1 MNALPSHGQAPS
13 DVCLLLEGTYPY
25 VSGGVSAWVH
35 DLIKAQSHLTFD
47 IVAIVPDHAER
58 KRVYEVPPNV
68 RSVSHVALNALPPG
82 APGQTPGDEVIRD
95 IAQRFA
101 AFIRSGGL
109 SELTALAAIVAPL
122 RGVLGQQQLLNSP
135 SAFRALS
142 AIYEEMMPD
151 ASFLHFFWSWRAL
164 SSAFFAA
171 MLAPLPPSRVY
182 HAISTGYAGL
192 MAARGRIEM
201 GRPALLTEH
210 GIYTNERRIEVA
222 LAEWLHDP
230 GVSHLGLEK
239 ASRDLKDLWTDAFT
253 AFSRAIYQVAD
264 QIITLYRGNQD
275 MQIAD
280 GAPVARLSII
290 PNGVDYARFSRLTRP
305 ATPRPPTVALIG
317 RVVPI
322 KDIKTY
328 LRAVAMAKS
337 RIPHLRALVMGPDD
351 EDPDYARECRELAA
365 HLGLGDTLSF
375 TGRVKLDDY
384 LPHIDLNVLTS
395 VSEAQPLVLLEVGAA
410 GIASIATDVG
420 SCAEIILGKP
430 DETPA
435 LGRGGAIVP
444 LASPLAVADAMCELL
459 MNPARLAAAGQAMR
473 ERVLRHYNKP
483 QCDAAY
489 RGLYETHRRAPWQPI
504 LEPVAGMVMRG
515 AG

>member
-1 MNALPSHGQAPS
+1 MNGTSRMPA

-25 VSGGVSAWVH
+25 VAGGVSAWVH
-35 DLIKAQSHLTFD
+35 DLVKAQAHLTFE
-47 IVAIVPDHAER
+47 IVAIVPDHAPR
-58 KRVYEVPPNV
+58 ARVYDVPANV
-68 RSVSHVALNALPPG
+68 RAIHHVALNALPAGNG
-82 APGQTPGDEVIRD
+82 AASLPDGVTRD
-95 IAQRFA
+95 IARRFA
-101 AFIRSGGL
+101 AFIQSGGL
-109 SELTALAAIVAPL
+109 GELTALAAIVAPL
-122 RGVLGQQQLLNSP
+122 RAQLGQRCLLDAP
-135 SAFRALS
+135 AAFRAMCD
-142 AIYEEMMPD
+142 IYEEMMPD

-171 MLAPLPPSRVY
+171 MLAPLPPARVY

-239 ASRDLKDLWTDAFT
+239 TSRDLKDLWTDAFT

-264 QIITLYRGNQD
+264 HIITLYRGNQD

-290 PNGVDYARFSRLTRP
+290 PNGVDAARFSRIAR
-305 ATPRPPTVALIG
+305 AGGARPPTVALIG

-328 LRAVAMAKS
+328 LRAVAIART
-337 RIPHLRALVMGPDD
+337 RIPDLRALVMGPAD
-351 EDPDYARECRELAA
+351 EDADYARECRELAA
-365 HLGLGDTLSF
+365 HLGLNDALVF

-420 SCAEIILGKP
+420 SCAEILMGKP

-444 LASPLAVADAMCELL
+444 LASPLAVADAMCDLL
-459 MNPARLAAAGQAMR
+459 MDPARLAKAGAVMR
-473 ERVLRHYNKP
+473 ERVIRHYNKP
-483 QCDAAY
+483 QCDASY
-489 RGLYETHRRAPWQPI
+489 RALYETLRRAPWQPI
-504 LEPVAGMVMRG
+504 LDPQVPAALQDVG
-515 AG
+515 